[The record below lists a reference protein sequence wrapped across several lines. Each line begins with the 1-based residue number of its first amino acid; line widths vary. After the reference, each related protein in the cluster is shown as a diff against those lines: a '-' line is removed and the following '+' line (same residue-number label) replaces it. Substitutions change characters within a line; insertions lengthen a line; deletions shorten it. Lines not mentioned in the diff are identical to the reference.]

1 MLTACLKRYGG
12 RRRGTPAACPLQSR
26 LVTRCPFFLPAKL
39 GEGSD
44 PELPPRFISCSSPEV
59 KEGAASAVPHG
70 TRRGGGRAAGAA
82 TDPRGGGQCPAAP
95 ARPPPAG
102 ARARSRG
109 SPLASA
115 AGRPTAAPGGPHD
128 EAGPGRAGP
137 ARWRRSSR
145 SLGTRSSIAARGR
158 PLPANGRRQ
167 GARAREARPPAARGD
182 GHPPQS
188 CRAAGYEP
196 RPALEPSP
204 AAVPCSRHSPGA
216 HPRPRP
222 PRPPPPPQRGASADV
237 LRSSEPR
244 FGATHGPFEGTL
256 LMLVSKN

>member
-145 SLGTRSSIAARGR
+145 SLGTRSSKAARGR

-182 GHPPQS
+182 GDPPQS

-204 AAVPCSRHSPGA
+204 AAGAGAEPRGRALQPAQPRSPPA
-216 HPRPRP
+216 AAAAAAASARCQRRRP
-222 PRPPPPPQRGASADV
+222 P
-237 LRSSEPR
+237 
-244 FGATHGPFEGTL
+244 
-256 LMLVSKN
+256 